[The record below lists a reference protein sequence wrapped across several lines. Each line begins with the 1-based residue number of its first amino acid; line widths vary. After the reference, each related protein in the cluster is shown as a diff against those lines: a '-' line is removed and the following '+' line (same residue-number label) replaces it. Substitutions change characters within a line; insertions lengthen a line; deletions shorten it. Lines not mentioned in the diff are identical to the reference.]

1 MEFWI
6 LLWKLTLIG
15 GLTLF
20 GALSIYV
27 TIFGARDIK
36 FLLQTLKTEHEKSEK
51 P

>member
-6 LLWKLTLIG
+6 LLWKVTLIG
-15 GLTLF
+15 GLLLF

-36 FLLQTLKTEHEKSEK
+36 HLLATLKAEHDEQGN
-51 P
+51 